1 MKKLWIRIGAEIEL
15 PDDFNVSED
24 SIGELEDIIDQKVTN
39 RQFKICGET
48 YAPCFEHDEYVN
60 HLITGSE
67 PEVNFIF
74 EEAN

>member
-24 SIGELEDIIDQKVTN
+24 TTGQLEEIIYAKVSN
-39 RQFKICGET
+39 GQFKIYGET
-48 YAPCFEHDEYVN
+48 YAPCFEGDEYVN

-67 PEVNFIF
+67 PEVNFIY
-74 EEAN
+74 EEEN